1 MPTGLAAWLALLERR
16 HPTKIE
22 LGLSRVE
29 LVRQH
34 LSLTLPMPIVLI
46 AGTNGKGSICVFMEA
61 ILRAAGFRVGCYT
74 SPHLLRF
81 NERLRINGVMAA
93 DKDFVESFQRVEK
106 ARAATAV
113 SLTYFEFTT
122 LAAAEIIA
130 AQNCDFALLEVG
142 MGGRLDAVNVFPPAV
157 SVVSGVGLDHCDY
170 LGDTVEKIA
179 VEKAGIFRNQRP
191 AVIGQHDPPESL
203 LVAARKVGALLRVT
217 GDDFTVQESNG
228 RCWNYQ
234 GHHRL
239 SNLPLPN
246 LLGRHQKSN
255 AACAI
260 AALESLPADC
270 WPGVGAVRR
279 GLQTA
284 FLPGRGQVLAG
295 RPTVVLDVAH
305 NGQAAA
311 VLERLLFDMGYYPK
325 TTAVLGIMKH
335 KNMGDI
341 VQALAPRIDYWY
353 TAQPAGGDAK
363 AEDIAA
369 AVAAAGQPATACMGG
384 VGEAVRLA
392 MEKSGE
398 SDRIVILGSF

>member
-1 MPTGLAAWLALLERR
+1 MERR

-239 SNLPLPN
+239 SNLP
-246 LLGRHQKSN
+246 
-255 AACAI
+255 I
-260 AALESLPADC
+260 AQFARATPKEQCRLCNCRFGIFA
-270 WPGVGAVRR
+270 R
-279 GLQTA
+279 
-284 FLPGRGQVLAG
+284 
-295 RPTVVLDVAH
+295 
-305 NGQAAA
+305 
-311 VLERLLFDMGYYPK
+311 RLLARCRRCSARLTNGVF
-325 TTAVLGIMKH
+325 
-335 KNMGDI
+335 
-341 VQALAPRIDYWY
+341 
-353 TAQPAGGDAK
+353 AGARTG
-363 AEDIAA
+363 
-369 AVAAAGQPATACMGG
+369 VSGTPNGG
-384 VGEAVRLA
+384 FGCRP
-392 MEKSGE
+392 
-398 SDRIVILGSF
+398 